1 MQNLRK
7 LALVVGDEI
16 HVWQAWLD
24 RGAEEVQRLES
35 FLSPEEIARANRFHF
50 EQDRN
55 HYIVGR
61 GLLRELLSKYLD
73 QAPSAL
79 EFSYGEHGKPTLAGA
94 AASSGLSFNLSHS
107 GGLAVYAFAR
117 ERSLGVD
124 VERVKPDF
132 ASEDIARRYFSARE
146 VNDLVTLPIAE
157 RTEAFFRCWT
167 RKEAY
172 IKARGEGLRI
182 PLDGFSVSFL
192 PNQPA
197 QFLGGVESCFHLAAL
212 DSPEGYA
219 AALVY
224 NGVPT
229 VIKTIGEI

>member
-7 LALVVGDEI
+7 PALALGDEI

-35 FLSPEEIARANRFHF
+35 FLAPEEIARAHRFHF
-50 EQDRN
+50 ERDRN
-55 HYIVGR
+55 HYVVGR
-61 GLLRELLSKYLD
+61 GLLRELLGRYLG

-79 EFSYGEHGKPTLAGA
+79 EFSYGEQGKPALAGA

-132 ASEDIARRYFSARE
+132 ASDDIARRYFSTRE
-146 VNDLVTLPIAE
+146 VNDLLALPIAE

-192 PNQPA
+192 RNQSA
-197 QFLGGVESCFHLAAL
+197 QFLGGVESCWHLAAL
-212 DSPEGYA
+212 NPPEGYA

-229 VIKTIGEI
+229 VIKTMGEI